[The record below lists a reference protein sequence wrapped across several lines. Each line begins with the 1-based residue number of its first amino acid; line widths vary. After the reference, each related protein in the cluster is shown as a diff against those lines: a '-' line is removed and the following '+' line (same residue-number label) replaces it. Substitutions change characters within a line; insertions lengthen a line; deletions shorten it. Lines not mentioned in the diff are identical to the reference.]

1 MQGSLG
7 SSSRMENGD
16 LGFCWA
22 IDPEAKVTFLSCDSW
37 DPWVNFWQDPT
48 RREAVFENILAHC
61 GEDLLQLYWVIGV
74 CPPS

>member
-22 IDPEAKVTFLSCDSW
+22 IDPEAKVTFLSCDS
-37 DPWVNFWQDPT
+37 
-48 RREAVFENILAHC
+48 
-61 GEDLLQLYWVIGV
+61 
-74 CPPS
+74 